1 MNGRPAIA
9 AGLAAA
15 VLLLSVSFC
24 SAQIPEQMNYQVMLT
39 NDLDQPLA
47 DQSVQLVFRI
57 YNVESGGGQLWTET
71 HNVVT
76 SSIGVASV
84 VLGSENPV
92 HLLFSVPLWLQVEVD
107 SEVLSPR
114 RRLTSSPYSLSGGGG
129 GTGDGHSLDADDG
142 SPVDALYVD
151 SNGDVGIGTT
161 SPQAELHVSEEIQV
175 GSTTTLGVLT
185 VHGGSAANGAIRLQ
199 GEGVDGGSIYIDDG
213 MGSTYVTLGPTEAA
227 GGGKLSLGKNSAGD
241 AGSGSF
247 TGSVQSLDVRSISA
261 PTSGYILAIGTVEL
275 GLYHTYNTSNNITS
289 VQVGLTDGYPA
300 IPASQNLV
308 VSVPDRAGSG
318 TYRQVATVHGSS
330 LPPRE

>member
-9 AGLAAA
+9 AGLAVA
-15 VLLLSVSFC
+15 VLLLSVPFC

-39 NDLDQPLA
+39 NDSDQPLA

-76 SSIGVASV
+76 NSIGVASV
-84 VLGSENPV
+84 VLGSTDPI
-92 HLLFSVPLWLQVEVD
+92 HLLFSVPLWLQVEVEG
-107 SEVLSPR
+107 EVLSPR
-114 RRLTSSPYSLSGGGG
+114 RQLTSAPYALSGAGGSA
-129 GTGDGHSLDADDG
+129 GDGHSLDADDG

-161 SPQAELHVSEEIQV
+161 SPQAELHVREEIQI
-175 GSTTTLGVLT
+175 GSTATLGALT

-213 MGSTYVTLGPTEAA
+213 MGSTYVTLGPTDAA

-241 AGSGSF
+241 TGILLEGNYSASGEPATDEF
-247 TGSVQSLDVRSISA
+247 LAVTDTGEEPGAVTEGRNSVTIPRALLDDILTRIEELEHEA
-261 PTSGYILAIGTVEL
+261 EAHNPT
-275 GLYHTYNTSNNITS
+275 
-289 VQVGLTDGYPA
+289 P
-300 IPASQNLV
+300 
-308 VSVPDRAGSG
+308 
-318 TYRQVATVHGSS
+318 
-330 LPPRE
+330 